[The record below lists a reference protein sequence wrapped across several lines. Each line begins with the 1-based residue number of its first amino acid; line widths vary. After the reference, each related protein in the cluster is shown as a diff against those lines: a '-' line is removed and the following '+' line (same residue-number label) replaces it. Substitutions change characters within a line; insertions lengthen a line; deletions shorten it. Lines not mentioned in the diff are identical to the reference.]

1 MNDFTKSGEFL
12 ADLRKS
18 KGLTQSELGELI
30 GAGDKTISKW
40 ERGINVPDVIMLNKL
55 AKVLDISIHEIL
67 NGKKDDKMDPKFVK
81 MYENKKVRYP
91 VYLALAAFFIIFIIL
106 LIYFCNNFDRFKM
119 YRFDSMSNE
128 YELTG
133 NIYQI
138 GNRYELI
145 IDDFD
150 VYDKVKYKDLGVYD
164 YKMTFYANE
173 RIIFSV
179 ARMNFDADSEDK
191 KLNFN
196 ELIVKL
202 NKTKIFI
209 SKFVIKEKSFE
220 GKMELEVVSD
230 SGSIIEEYK
239 IKCFL
244 EYHNSHLFYKK

>member
-67 NGKKDDKMDPKFVK
+67 NGKKDEKIDPKFVK
-81 MYENKKVRYP
+81 MYENKNVRYP
-91 VYLALAAFFIIFIIL
+91 VYLVLAAFFIIFIIL

>member
-81 MYENKKVRYP
+81 MYENKNVRYP
-91 VYLALAAFFIIFIIL
+91 VYLVLAAFFIIFIIL

>member
-67 NGKKDDKMDPKFVK
+67 NGKKDDKIDPKFVK
-81 MYENKKVRYP
+81 MYENKNVRYP
-91 VYLALAAFFIIFIIL
+91 VYLVLAAFFIIFIIL

>member
-67 NGKKDDKMDPKFVK
+67 NGKKDDKIDPKFVK
-81 MYENKKVRYP
+81 MYENKNVRYP
-91 VYLALAAFFIIFIIL
+91 VYLVLAAFFIIFIIL

-196 ELIVKL
+196 GLIVKL

>member
-55 AKVLDISIHEIL
+55 AKVFDISIHEIL
-67 NGKKDDKMDPKFVK
+67 NGKKDDKIDPKFVK
-81 MYENKKVRYP
+81 MYENKNVRYP
-91 VYLALAAFFIIFIIL
+91 VYLVLAAFFIIFIIL

-202 NKTKIFI
+202 NKNIYFK
-209 SKFVIKEKSFE
+209 VC
-220 GKMELEVVSD
+220 
-230 SGSIIEEYK
+230 Y
-239 IKCFL
+239 
-244 EYHNSHLFYKK
+244 

>member
-55 AKVLDISIHEIL
+55 AKVFDISIHEIL
-67 NGKKDDKMDPKFVK
+67 NGKKDDKIDPKFVK
-81 MYENKKVRYP
+81 MYENKNVRYP
-91 VYLALAAFFIIFIIL
+91 VYLVLAAFFIIFIIL

>member
-67 NGKKDDKMDPKFVK
+67 NGKKDDKIDPKFVK
-81 MYENKKVRYP
+81 MYENKNVRYP
-91 VYLALAAFFIIFIIL
+91 VYLVFAVFFIIFIIL
-106 LIYFCNNFDRFKM
+106 LIYFCNNFDRFRM
-119 YRFDSMSNE
+119 YRFDSMSND

-133 NIYQI
+133 NIYQA
-138 GNRYELI
+138 GNHYELI

-150 VYDKVKYKDLGVYD
+150 VFDKVKYKDLEVYD
-164 YKMTFYANE
+164 YKMTFYANDKK
-173 RIIFSV
+173 IFSIS
-179 ARMNFDADSEDK
+179 RMNFDGNNVEK

-209 SKFVIKEKSFE
+209 SKFVIKEKSFD
-220 GKMELEVVSD
+220 GKMELEVVND
-230 SGSIIEEYK
+230 KEKVIEEYK

-244 EYHNSHLFYKK
+244 EYHNNHLYYKK